1 MATLVRFYH
10 EPGHS
15 VLAYFPQKKYGFNG
29 YRNDL
34 KVCYSHVGQHSSCAP
49 EYAKKLSVVKY
60 LEDCKDLIAE
70 LTQIGYELKILNKFK
85 EKTTK

>member
-10 EPGHS
+10 EDKS
-15 VLAYFPQKKYGFNG
+15 VLAYFPQKRHSFNG
-29 YRNDL
+29 YRYDL

-60 LEDCKDLIAE
+60 AEDCKDLIAE
-70 LTQIGYELKILNKFK
+70 LTQIGYDLKVLNKFK
-85 EKTTK
+85 EKVTK